1 MKNFVRS
8 LVFILIVNFLTVG
21 LAWGQKPLTIE
32 EAIQIA
38 LKNNSTL
45 KSAYESYRASK
56 SSAFGAWSNFLPRAD
71 ASLGKNQ
78 YQKDRLFFSTEPQRM
93 VFDPITNDSVP
104 DYSFLSKSAYDFGIS
119 VSQTIFDGGF
129 SWFNLGYRRSLQ
141 RSSEYSYKQ
150 TKQETIVAVKIA
162 SFGLLKAET
171 LLEVQQDVVKRSQQ
185 QLDIAK
191 ARYDLGSAS
200 LSDYLKAKVLISNA
214 KLDLVNAKNA
224 VEIAR
229 ATLNTVLGISV
240 NSPTTIDA
248 KLEYQKYE
256 INLDNSLKTALATH
270 PLVEKSKADLDA
282 SEAQLMSAWSQH
294 LPSLTARFD
303 YGWFDA
309 RFPDNRRDWGRI
321 DSWAVNFRVS
331 MNIFSGFQIQSDI
344 NSAKHSKRAAD
355 ERLAQQKKDL
365 ELDIRTTYLNVQ
377 SAEEKISVTQEA
389 AKSAEEDLNL
399 TQEKYNLGAASTL
412 ELLDAQV
419 SYRTAKTNEVN
430 ALFDYTVSVS
440 ELEKALG
447 KYAN

>member
-8 LVFILIVNFLTVG
+8 LVLILILNCLTVG
-21 LAWGQKPLTIE
+21 LVWGQKPLTIE

-45 KSAYESYRASK
+45 KSSEELYKASK

-71 ASLGKNQ
+71 ASLGRSEFDNPRQ
-78 YQKDRLFFSTEPQRM
+78 FFTYEPPYILTSTNAYN
-93 VFDPITNDSVP
+93 FGLSVN
-104 DYSFLSKSAYDFGIS
+104 
-119 VSQTIFDGGF
+119 QTIFDGGF
-129 SWFNLGYRRSLQ
+129 SWFNLGYRRALQ
-141 RSSEYSYKQ
+141 RSSENSYQQ

-229 ATLNTVLGISV
+229 ATLNTVLGINV
-240 NSPTTIDA
+240 AAPTTIDA
-248 KLEYQKYE
+248 KLEYQKFE
-256 INLDNSLKTALATH
+256 VNFENSLKTALSNH
-270 PLVEKSKADLDA
+270 PLIEQSKADLDA

-294 LPSLTARFD
+294 LPSLSLFYSYSWSEPKIPRN
-303 YGWFDA
+303 W
-309 RFPDNRRDWGRI
+309 PDVDSRI
-321 DSWAVNFRVS
+321 FGLRISF
-331 MNIFSGFQIQSDI
+331 NIFSGFQIQSDI
-344 NSAKHSKRAAD
+344 NAAKHSKRAAD
-355 ERLAQQKKDL
+355 ERLAQQKKGL

-430 ALFDYTVSVS
+430 ALFDYTVAVS

>member
-1 MKNFVRS
+1 MKNFLKTFS
-8 LVFILIVNFLTVG
+8 LLLIVNFFTVG
-21 LAWGQKPLTIE
+21 LVWGQKPLTIE

-45 KSAYESYRASK
+45 KSSYESYRASK

-71 ASLGKNQ
+71 ASLGRSEFDNPRQ
-78 YQKDRLFFSTEPQRM
+78 FFTYEP
-93 VFDPITNDSVP
+93 P
-104 DYSFLSKSAYDFGIS
+104 YLLLSGSAYNFGLS
-119 VSQTIFDGGF
+119 VNQTIFDGGF

-162 SFGLLKAET
+162 SFGLLKTEK

-200 LSDYLKAKVLISNA
+200 LSDYLKAKVLLANA

-229 ATLNTVLGISV
+229 ATLNTVLGINV

-256 INLDNSLKTALATH
+256 VNLDNSLKTALSTH
-270 PLVEKSKADLDA
+270 PLVEKSKAELDA
-282 SEAQLMSAWSQH
+282 AEAQLMSAWSQH
-294 LPSLTARFD
+294 MPSLSASFD
-303 YGWFDA
+303 YGWYDA
-309 RFPDNRRDWGRI
+309 RFPKTRQDWGRI
-321 DSWAVNFRVS
+321 DSWSVNFRVS

-344 NSAKHSKRAAD
+344 NAAKHSKRAAD

-430 ALFDYTVSVS
+430 ALFDYTVAVS

>member
-1 MKNFVRS
+1 MNNFVRN
-8 LVFILIVNFLTVG
+8 LVLILILNCLTVG
-21 LAWGQKPLTIE
+21 PVWGQKPLTIE

-45 KSAYESYRASK
+45 KSAYETYRASK
-56 SSAFGAWSNFLPRAD
+56 SYAFGAWGNFLPRAD
-71 ASLGKNQ
+71 VSLGRNQ
-78 YQKDRLFFSTEPQRM
+78 YQKDRQFFSTEPQRM
-93 VFDPITNDSVP
+93 VFDPVKNDSVP
-104 DYSFLSKSAYDFGIS
+104 DYSFRSKSAYDFGIS
-119 VSQTIFDGGF
+119 VSQTIFDGGL
-129 SWFNLGYRRSLQ
+129 SWFNLGQGRALLS
-141 RSSEYSYKQ
+141 SSEYSYRQ

-162 SFGLLKAET
+162 SFGLLKAQT
-171 LLEVQQDVVKRSQQ
+171 LLEVQQDVVKRAQQ

-240 NSPTTIDA
+240 NSPTSIDA

-256 INLDNSLKTALATH
+256 VNLDNSLKTALATH

-282 SEAQLMSAWSQH
+282 SEAQLMSAWSRH

-321 DSWAVNFRVS
+321 DSWAVSFVVS
-331 MNIFSGFQIQSDI
+331 MNIFSGFQITSDI
-344 NSAKHSKRAAD
+344 NAAKHSKRAAD
-355 ERLAQQKKDL
+355 ERLSQQKKDL
-365 ELDIRTTYLNVQ
+365 ELQIRTAYLNVQ

-389 AKSAEEDLNL
+389 AKSAEQDLNL

-430 ALFDYTVSVS
+430 ALFDYTVAVS

>member
-1 MKNFVRS
+1 MKNFVWN
-8 LVFILIVNFLTVG
+8 LVLILILNCLTVG
-21 LAWGQKPLTIE
+21 LVWGQKPLTIE

-45 KSAYESYRASK
+45 KSSEELYKASK

-71 ASLGKNQ
+71 LNSRWSKFYDLQTYVG
-78 YQKDRLFFSTEPQRM
+78 STGILVSPKY
-93 VFDPITNDSVP
+93 N
-104 DYSFLSKSAYDFGIS
+104 YDFGIS

-129 SWFNLGYRRSLQ
+129 SWFNLGYRRALQ
-141 RSSEYSYKQ
+141 RSSENSYKQ

-171 LLEVQQDVVKRSQQ
+171 LLEVQQDVIKRAQQ

-229 ATLNTVLGISV
+229 ATLNTVLGINV
-240 NSPTTIDA
+240 AAPTTIDA
-248 KLEYQKYE
+248 KLEYQKFE
-256 INLDNSLKTALATH
+256 VNFENSLKTALSNH
-270 PLVEKSKADLDA
+270 PLIEQSKADLDA

-294 LPSLTARFD
+294 LPSLSLFYSYSWSEPKIPRN
-303 YGWFDA
+303 W
-309 RFPDNRRDWGRI
+309 PDVDSRI
-321 DSWAVNFRVS
+321 FGLRISF
-331 MNIFSGFQIQSDI
+331 NIFSGFQIQSDI
-344 NSAKHSKRAAD
+344 NAAKHSKRAAD
-355 ERLAQQKKDL
+355 ERLAQQKKGL

-430 ALFDYTVSVS
+430 ALFDYTVAVS

-447 KYAN
+447 K